1 MPEPYVLE
9 IELPAD
15 AQRDL
20 SEVLRGLGLS
30 GEKGDDLGEA
40 IGAALSMEATLMREA
55 NRGNKIVIVDKDGQQ
70 REVLLKNRAGTNGGR
85 TDRS

>member
-20 SEVLRGLGLS
+20 GEILKGLGLS

-40 IGAALSMEATLMREA
+40 IGAALSTEALLIKEVD
-55 NRGNKIVIVDKDGQQ
+55 RGNKIVIVDKDGRQ

-85 TDRS
+85 TDHS